1 MAPVRCTDGRCVTL
15 AVLRRA
21 PLACACVL
29 VALPLAANPA
39 YADHGHGNGN
49 APAWEDEGWTD
60 DDWAEEETEAA
71 WDEEPAPEAPNPA
84 GPADPAAEE
93 DPWGEP
99 WDDSDQD
106 VVLPATPVE
115 ALPAAPVIRK
125 KAPGTTRTTGRA
137 ANVPYGKLIAATA
150 RRHGLSVSLFTALVW
165 QESGF
170 KVRARSRVGAMGL
183 TQLMPATARGL
194 GVKNPWSAA
203 QNLNGGAKYLK
214 TQLRRFGSA
223 RLALAA
229 YNAGPGAVSRYRGI
243 PPYAETRNYVKRIT
257 GLQARLKKAGVR

>member
-1 MAPVRCTDGRCVTL
+1 MTFVVRRLLL
-15 AVLRRA
+15 AF
-21 PLACACVL
+21 ACVL
-29 VALPLAANPA
+29 VALPLAAAPA
-39 YADHGHGNGN
+39 RADHDHGNGTGS
-49 APAWEDEGWTD
+49 AWEDEGWGDWEDEDAQD
-60 DDWAEEETEAA
+60 DA
-71 WDEEPAPEAPNPA
+71 WEDEPEGPAPAPAPA
-84 GPADPAAEE
+84 GPADTGLEDE

-115 ALPAAPVIRK
+115 ALPAAPTSKKRK
-125 KAPGTTRTTGRA
+125 AGTRTATGRA
-137 ANVPYGKLIAATA
+137 ANVPYGQLIASTA

-214 TQLRRFGSA
+214 QQLRRFGSA

-229 YNAGPGAVSRYRGI
+229 YNAGPGAVARYRGV
-243 PPYAETRNYVKRIT
+243 PPYTETRNYVKRIL
-257 GLQARLKKAGVR
+257 GLQARLRKAGVR

>member
-1 MAPVRCTDGRCVTL
+1 MTF
-15 AVLRRA
+15 AVLVRRLLLA
-21 PLACACVL
+21 FACALVVL
-29 VALPLAANPA
+29 PGAAAPAL
-39 YADHGHGNGN
+39 ADHGHGNQNGN
-49 APAWEDEGWTD
+49 GPAWEDDAWSD
-60 DDWAEEETEAA
+60 DDWAEEETEDA
-71 WDEEPAPEAPNPA
+71 WEEPAPAAPA
-84 GPADPAAEE
+84 SE

-115 ALPAAPVIRK
+115 ALPAAPVVSSPK
-125 KAPGTTRTTGRA
+125 TTSTRGRTTTTGRA
-137 ANVPYGKLIAATA
+137 ANVPYGKLIASTA

-194 GVKNPWSAA
+194 GVKNPWSAS

-214 TQLRRFGSA
+214 QQLRRFGSA

-229 YNAGPGAVSRYRGI
+229 YNAGPGAVSRYRGV
-243 PPYAETRNYVKRIT
+243 PPYTETRNYVKRIL

>member
-1 MAPVRCTDGRCVTL
+1 MTVAALVRRVLL
-15 AVLRRA
+15 AF
-21 PLACACVL
+21 ACAF
-29 VALPLAANPA
+29 ALLPATAAPA
-39 YADHGHGNGN
+39 PADHGHGNGN
-49 APAWEDEGWTD
+49 GNGGGPAWEDDSWDD
-60 DDWAEEETEAA
+60 DDWAEEETEDA
-71 WDEEPAPEAPNPA
+71 WDEPAPA
-84 GPADPAAEE
+84 PAAPVSEDE

-115 ALPAAPVIRK
+115 ALPAAPVVSSPRRTSK
-125 KAPGTTRTTGRA
+125 RRRTTTGRA
-137 ANVPYGKLIAATA
+137 ANVPYGKLIASTA

-165 QESGF
+165 QESAF

-194 GVKNPWSAA
+194 GVRNPWSAA

-214 TQLRRFGSA
+214 QQLRRFGSA

-229 YNAGPGAVSRYRGI
+229 YNAGPGAVSRYRGV
-243 PPYAETRNYVKRIT
+243 PPYTETRNYVKRIL
-257 GLQARLKKAGVR
+257 GLQARLKRAGVR

>member
-1 MAPVRCTDGRCVTL
+1 MTFP
-15 AVLRRA
+15 VLR
-21 PLACACVL
+21 PLLLAFACALVVL
-29 VALPLAANPA
+29 PGAAAPAL
-39 YADHGHGNGN
+39 ADHGHGNGN
-49 APAWEDEGWTD
+49 GGGPAWEDDAWSD
-60 DDWAEEETEAA
+60 DDWAEEETDQA
-71 WDEEPAPEAPNPA
+71 WDEPEATPAPAAPTTPVA
-84 GPADPAAEE
+84 EEE

-115 ALPAAPVIRK
+115 ALPAAPVVSSPTRK
-125 KAPGTTRTTGRA
+125 RTSRTTTTGRA
-137 ANVPYGKLIAATA
+137 ANVPYGKLIASTA

-214 TQLRRFGSA
+214 QQLRRFGSA

-229 YNAGPGAVSRYRGI
+229 YNAGPGAVARFRGV
-243 PPYAETRNYVKRIT
+243 PPYTETRNYVKRII

>member
-1 MAPVRCTDGRCVTL
+1 MFLVARRLLL
-15 AVLRRA
+15 AF
-21 PLACACVL
+21 ACALVVL
-29 VALPLAANPA
+29 PAAAAPAL
-39 YADHGHGNGN
+39 ADHGHGNGN
-49 APAWEDEGWTD
+49 GNGGGPAWEEEG
-60 DDWAEEETEAA
+60 WAEEG
-71 WDEEPAPEAPNPA
+71 WDDEELDDAWNDDVPAAPTPTA
-84 GPADPAAEE
+84 PAAEE

-106 VVLPATPVE
+106 VVLPATPIE
-115 ALPAAPVIRK
+115 ALPAAPVSSPRTKRTSARK
-125 KAPGTTRTTGRA
+125 TTGRA
-137 ANVPYGKLIAATA
+137 ANVPYGKLISSTA

-165 QESGF
+165 QESAF
-170 KVRARSRVGAMGL
+170 KARARSRVGAMGL

-214 TQLRRFGSA
+214 QQLRRFGSA

-229 YNAGPGAVSRYRGI
+229 YNAGPGAVSRYRGV
-243 PPYAETRNYVKRIT
+243 PPYTETRNYVKRIV